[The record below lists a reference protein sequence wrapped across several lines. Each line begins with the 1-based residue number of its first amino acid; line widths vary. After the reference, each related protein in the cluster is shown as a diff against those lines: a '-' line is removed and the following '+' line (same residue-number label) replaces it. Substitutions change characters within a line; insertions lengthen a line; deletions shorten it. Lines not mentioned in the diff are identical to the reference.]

1 MSLVVCAD
9 RTLAISSG
17 RGHAWA
23 LVAEGWPPLPVI
35 SWRVELVT
43 LVFVC
48 LWLAR
53 GWLWVL
59 RKPGLAGGPHLCIPI
74 KEQSCGPRLAG
85 QGLGAGRGVCL
96 CGCSLLSGVLLC
108 PRRGGKRMRS
118 SWSTVTASRENCSCP
133 FLPVLPCARH
143 HPGRPAALVSFL
155 LMFLARW
162 VSVAV
167 HELSVAV
174 ASSSLL

>member
-1 MSLVVCAD
+1 MSLVLYAD
-9 RTLAISSG
+9 RTLAVSSG

-23 LVAEGWPPLPVI
+23 LVAEGWSPLPVI
-35 SWRVELVT
+35 SWRVELVA

-53 GWLWVL
+53 CWLWAL

-74 KEQSCGPRLAG
+74 KEQSCGPRLAV
-85 QGLGAGRGVCL
+85 QGLGAGCGVCL
-96 CGCSLLSGVLLC
+96 CGCLC
-108 PRRGGKRMRS
+108 CLGCFCARDEEGRGCGPPGPRRLNPEK
-118 SWSTVTASRENCSCP
+118 TAAAPSYPSCP
-133 FLPVLPCARH
+133 GRGTVL
-143 HPGRPAALVSFL
+143 GGTALVSFL

-167 HELSVAV
+167 RELSVAV